1 MSRYCSIEES
11 LGGSLLGNNAMSDG
25 IQIRKHKKKRRHHVP
40 EPFVYSGD
48 QSYCGLDGGMVMS
61 SNALADARP
70 EFYNNGP
77 VERDSIQHSNY
88 VGMENT
94 GLQSMEMY
102 EDHSDMQQT
111 NQLATNQLATKQLA
125 TKQLVNKDNQI
136 AKLNK
141 TMLEV
146 LSRLDRLER
155 KINTHS
161 VSPSSSSISSSNIH
175 DIMIYVIIG
184 LFLVFVL
191 DSIFTFSKSKV

>member
-11 LGGSLLGNNAMSDG
+11 FGGSLLGNSAMSDG
-25 IQIRKHKKKRRHHVP
+25 IHIRKHKKKRRHHVP
-40 EPFVYSGD
+40 EPYVYSGD

-61 SNALADARP
+61 SNALTDARP

-77 VERDSIQHSNY
+77 VERDSVHHSNY
-88 VGMENT
+88 VGMEDT

-102 EDHSDMQQT
+102 DDHSDMQQ
-111 NQLATNQLATKQLA
+111 ATKQQA
-125 TKQLVNKDNQI
+125 TKQQATKQVVNKDNQV

-155 KINTHS
+155 KINTQS
-161 VSPSSSSISSSNIH
+161 ASPSSNRNIH